1 VSEATG
7 EELYVKVDLAKC
19 CGYKLCAE
27 VCPEVY
33 KLDEQGFAF
42 TESDRVPIG
51 LEAKAKEGADI
62 CPERAIY
69 VGPTPPG

>member
-1 VSEATG
+1 M
-7 EELYVKVDLAKC
+7 YVMVDLPKC

-33 KLDEQGFAF
+33 KLDEQGFAYV
-42 TESDRVPIG
+42 ESDKIPFG

-69 VGPTPPG
+69 IQSTPFE